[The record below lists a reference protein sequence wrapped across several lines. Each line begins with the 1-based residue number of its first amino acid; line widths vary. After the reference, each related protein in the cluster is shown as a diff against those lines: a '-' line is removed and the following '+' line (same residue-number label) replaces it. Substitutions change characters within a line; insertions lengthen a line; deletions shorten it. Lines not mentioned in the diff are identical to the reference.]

1 MIMSTHNI
9 YLLDTCICVALL
21 KKSQNVI
28 QRLREV
34 STHNCKISDI
44 TLAELYF
51 GAFKSGKEKHFNDV
65 SEISKLF
72 EKYPIQHIRKYGEIR
87 WELEKQGL
95 RIGDMDMFIA
105 ATALE
110 EDLILVTGN
119 VKHFERIPGLKVENW
134 MEL

>member
-1 MIMSTHNI
+1 MIMSKHNI
-9 YLLDTCICVALL
+9 FLLDTCVCIALL
-21 KKSQNVI
+21 KKSPSII

-34 STHNCKISDI
+34 GTSNCRISDI

-72 EKYPIQHIRKYGEIR
+72 ERFPIQYTRKYGEIR
-87 WELEKQGL
+87 WELEKQGF

-110 EDLILVTGN
+110 ENLVLVTGN
-119 VKHFERIPGLKVENW
+119 VKHFKRIPGL
-134 MEL
+134 